1 MFAATALALAAGI
14 GTGIWLD
21 KPPAAP
27 VRSWSDDPGALRL
40 RLDDRLMNP
49 PRQEP
54 RPVPRDRPQ

>member
-40 RLDDRLMNP
+40 RLDYRLTNP
-49 PRQEP
+49 ALQGPSAI
-54 RPVPRDRPQ
+54 PRDRPQ